1 MNGFSSAGKKVEQ
14 NPEFGHQ
21 KSNLKY
27 FEDFDTN
34 RTIQIVL
41 TILKG
46 LGIQMKLNI
55 SLKKKLKL
63 LFVKEVIKQ
72 FSKDLSK
79 HL

>member
-21 KSNLKY
+21 ISNLKY

-55 SLKKKLKL
+55 SLKNLKL

>member
-34 RTIQIVL
+34 RTIQMVL
-41 TILKG
+41 TILKA

-55 SLKKKLKL
+55 SLKNLKL